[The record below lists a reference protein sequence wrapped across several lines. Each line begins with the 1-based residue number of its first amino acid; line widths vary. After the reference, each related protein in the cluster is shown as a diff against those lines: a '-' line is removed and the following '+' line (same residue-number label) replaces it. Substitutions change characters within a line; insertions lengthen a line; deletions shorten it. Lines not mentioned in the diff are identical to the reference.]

1 MARSIYLKRGKD
13 KMKNKIKKAALTLMI
28 FAAMTVMMAV
38 PVFAAPV
45 AALPLTAF
53 DTMLGNIKNLV
64 LGIVVGIGAVIFAFG
79 LLKLGMGFMNRDAQ
93 SKVDALGYLI
103 GGGIMMLG
111 SAIIGIILAGTGIN
125 F

>member
-1 MARSIYLKRGKD
+1 
-13 KMKNKIKKAALTLMI
+13 MKNKMKKAAATLII

-38 PVFAAPV
+38 PVFAAPMA

-53 DTMLGNIKNLV
+53 ETMLSNIKNVV

-111 SAIIGIILAGTGIN
+111 SAIAGIILAGTGIN

>member
-1 MARSIYLKRGKD
+1 
-13 KMKNKIKKAALTLMI
+13 MKNKMKKAAVTLII

-38 PVFAAPV
+38 PVFAAPM
-45 AALPLTAF
+45 AAAIQLTAF
-53 DTMLGNIKNLV
+53 ETMLSNIKNVV

-111 SAIIGIILAGTGIN
+111 SAIAGIILAGTGIN

>member
-1 MARSIYLKRGKD
+1 
-13 KMKNKIKKAALTLMI
+13 MKNKMKKAAATLII

-38 PVFAAPV
+38 PVFAAPMG
-45 AALPLTAF
+45 AALPLTTAF
-53 DTMLGNIKNLV
+53 ETMLSNIKNVV

-93 SKVDALGYLI
+93 SKVDALGFLI

-111 SAIIGIILAGTGIN
+111 SAIAGIILAGTGIN